1 MSSRISLDQLSPE
14 ELDTLEKD
22 IRKQRRDR
30 NREERK
36 KALAAAEA
44 AAKEHGFS
52 LRELMGEAKKKTRA
66 PAAPKYHNP
75 DDPEQT
81 WSGRGRRPVWVR
93 ESLEAGKSLEDFSIA

>member
-1 MSSRISLDQLSPE
+1 MSSKISLDQLSPE

-30 NREERK
+30 SREERK

-52 LRELMGEAKKKTRA
+52 LRIDWRTPIRPQMPTGKPTPSLPWSRTGSARPKPRWRA
-66 PAAPKYHNP
+66 
-75 DDPEQT
+75 
-81 WSGRGRRPVWVR
+81 
-93 ESLEAGKSLEDFSIA
+93 